1 MKINVVI
8 VEDEALVGRDLQ
20 QMLQKIDPGIE
31 VLTQLRS
38 VKAAVEWFQH
48 NPQPDLLFLDIQLSD
63 GVSFELL
70 EQIDMSC
77 PIIFTTAY
85 NEYALRAFKVNSIDY
100 LLKPVDQTDLAQ
112 ALAQFKR
119 FHRPQAEYARD
130 IQTLLQ
136 DLRNPAD
143 GRKYRERFLVHHGNS
158 FLPVNT
164 NQIACFYRQEVI
176 FVYLLNG
183 EKYISNLNTMDEIE
197 ELLDPKRFYRANRQ
211 SLVSID
217 AVQSIRPGING
228 KISAILTGIAKLE
241 LDISREKAGEFK
253 SWLER

>member
-20 QMLQKIDPGIE
+20 QMLLKIDSDIE

-38 VKAAVEWFQH
+38 VKAAVSWFLQ
-48 NPQPDLLFLDIQLSD
+48 NPPPDLLFLDIQLSD
-63 GVSFELL
+63 GLSFELL
-70 EQIDMSC
+70 EQTNLAC

-100 LLKPVDQTDLAQ
+100 LLKPVDQADLEQ
-112 ALAQFKR
+112 ALAQFRR
-119 FHRPQAEYARD
+119 FHRPKAEYARD

-136 DLRNPAD
+136 DLRDPAS
-143 GRKYRERFLVHHGNS
+143 GKKYRERFLVHHGNS
-158 FLPVNT
+158 FMPINT
-164 NQIACFYRQEVI
+164 AQIACFYRQEVI
-176 FVYLLNG
+176 FVYLQQG

-197 ELLDPKRFYRANRQ
+197 ELLDPNRFFRANRQ

-217 AVQSIRPGING
+217 AVQSIRPGVNG
-228 KISAILTGIAKLE
+228 KISAILTGTAKLE
-241 LDISREKAGEFK
+241 LDISREKANEFK
-253 SWLER
+253 AWLER

>member
-1 MKINVVI
+1 MKIKVVI
-8 VEDEALVGRDLQ
+8 VEDEALVGRDLE
-20 QMLQKIDPGIE
+20 QMLLKIDAEIE
-31 VLTQLRS
+31 VITQLRS
-38 VKAAVEWFQH
+38 VKAAVKWFQENTH
-48 NPQPDLLFLDIQLSD
+48 PDLLFLDIQLSD

-70 EQIDMSC
+70 EQIDLSC

-100 LLKPVDQTDLAQ
+100 LLKPVDQAELSQ
-112 ALAQFKR
+112 AWAQFKR
-119 FHRPQAEYARD
+119 FHRPKADYALD

-136 DLRNPAD
+136 DLRDPSA
-143 GRKYRERFLVHHGNS
+143 GKKYRERFLVHHGNS
-158 FLPVNT
+158 FMPINT
-164 NQIACFYRQEVI
+164 SQIACFFRQEVI

-197 ELLDPKRFYRANRQ
+197 ELLDPEKFFRANRQ

>member
-1 MKINVVI
+1 MKITVVI
-8 VEDEALVGRDLQ
+8 VEDEGLVARDLQ
-20 QMLQKIDPGIE
+20 QMLLKIDEDLE
-31 VLTQLRS
+31 VVAQLRS
-38 VKAAVEWFQH
+38 VKSAVDWFK
-48 NPQPDLLFLDIQLSD
+48 NNAQPDLLFLDIQLSD
-63 GVSFELL
+63 GVSFEVL
-70 EQIDMSC
+70 EQVDLSC

-112 ALAQFKR
+112 ALGQFRR
-119 FHRPQAEYARD
+119 FHRPKADYALD

-136 DLRNPAD
+136 DLRDPMA

-158 FLPVNT
+158 FMPVNT

-176 FVYLLNG
+176 FVYLLTG

-197 ELLDPKRFYRANRQ
+197 ELVDPKKFYRANRQ

-217 AVQSIRPGING
+217 AVQSIKPGVNG
-228 KISAILTGIAKLE
+228 KVSAILPAITKLE
-241 LDISREKAGEFK
+241 LDISREKAAEFK
-253 SWLER
+253 AWLER